1 MLIHTGSMDATI
13 LVWDVSDPA
22 SGIRPLATLAAHLDS
37 VDAVAIVGDRL
48 FSASQDHSLRVWA

>member
-1 MLIHTGSMDATI
+1 MDATI